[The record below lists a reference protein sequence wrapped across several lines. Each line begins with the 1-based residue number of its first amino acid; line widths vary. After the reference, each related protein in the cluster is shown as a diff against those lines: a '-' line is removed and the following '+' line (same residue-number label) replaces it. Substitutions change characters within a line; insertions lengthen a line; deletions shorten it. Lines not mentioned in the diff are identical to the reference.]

1 MVVVE
6 LLQGETSTATAPAHM
21 LVSWL
26 SDATLPELSLR
37 CTGSHHTGAHPVS
50 GFHTDLL
57 KGRSST
63 MPAAR
68 TLTLTALIVVGG
80 CFHATIETG
89 LTPSTRVLEQKWASS
104 WIYGLVPPK
113 TVETASRCP
122 DGVAKVE
129 TRLSFLNQVVHI
141 LTFGIYTPMDIR
153 VTCALPAET
162 SSLQG
167 AMLTVP
173 AHADN
178 ENVRAAFAA
187 AAEQAAKGRAMVL
200 VRFER

>member
-1 MVVVE
+1 
-6 LLQGETSTATAPAHM
+6 
-21 LVSWL
+21 
-26 SDATLPELSLR
+26 
-37 CTGSHHTGAHPVS
+37 
-50 GFHTDLL
+50 
-57 KGRSST
+57 

-68 TLTLTALIVVGG
+68 TIILLATITMLGA

-129 TRLSFLNQVVHI
+129 TQLSFLNQVVHI
-141 LTFGIYTPMDIR
+141 LTLGIYTPMEIR
-153 VTCALPAET
+153 VTCALPAGT
-162 SSLQG
+162 SAPQG

-173 AHADN
+173 ADADSDS
-178 ENVRAAFAA
+178 VRAAFRA
-187 AAEQAAKGRAMVL
+187 AAEQAVMGRAIVL

>member
-1 MVVVE
+1 
-6 LLQGETSTATAPAHM
+6 
-21 LVSWL
+21 
-26 SDATLPELSLR
+26 
-37 CTGSHHTGAHPVS
+37 
-50 GFHTDLL
+50 
-57 KGRSST
+57 
-63 MPAAR
+63 MPASR
-68 TLTLTALIVVGG
+68 TIVLLAALPLLGA

-89 LTPSTRVLEQKWASS
+89 LTPSTRVLERKWASS

-129 TRLSFLNQVVHI
+129 TQLSFLNQVVQI

-153 VTCALPAET
+153 VTCALPEGT
-162 SSLQG
+162 SAPQG

-173 AHADN
+173 ADADSDS
-178 ENVRAAFAA
+178 VRAAFRA
-187 AAEQAAKGRAMVL
+187 AAERAAKDQAMVL